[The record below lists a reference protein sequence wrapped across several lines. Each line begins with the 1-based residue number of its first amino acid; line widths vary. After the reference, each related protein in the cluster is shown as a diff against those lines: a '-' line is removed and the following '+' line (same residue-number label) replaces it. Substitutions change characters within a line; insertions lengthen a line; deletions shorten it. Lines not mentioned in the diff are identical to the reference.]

1 MSERAD
7 VKRQLILDKAAE
19 VFASKGYRSVTM
31 KDIVE
36 ASGISRGGLY
46 LYYESTEQV
55 FLDVVKSTD
64 EAEEQNGKN
73 MSESLK
79 NAGSAELLLW
89 FLKEQKKEILKGKNS
104 LSVAMYEYAF
114 ECKLN
119 GKNSGA
125 KHRFETAT
133 QVLEKILERGNETG
147 EFVCDDAKAI
157 ASNMMYAIEGMK
169 VIARTVGISEKK
181 VDKELVYMM
190 RQFMGVEE

>member
-19 VFASKGYRSVTM
+19 VFAAKGYRSVTM

-46 LYYESTEQV
+46 IYYDSTEQV
-55 FLDVVKSTD
+55 FLDVIKSMD
-64 EAEEQNGKN
+64 EAEEEMGK
-73 MSESLK
+73 SLTGRLK
-79 NAGSAELLLW
+79 DASAAELLLW

-114 ECKLN
+114 ECKQE
-119 GKNSGA
+119 GRNSGS
-125 KHRFETAT
+125 KHKFDTAT
-133 QVLEKILERGNETG
+133 LVLEKILKKGDETG
-147 EFVCDDAKAI
+147 EFVCDDPKGI
-157 ASNMMYAIEGMK
+157 ADNMMYAMEGMK
-169 VIARTVGISEKK
+169 VIARTVGITEKK

-190 RQFMGVEE
+190 RQFMEVED